1 MAGKTGE
8 ELEKLL
14 AATRADLRGERFA
27 KAGSRPKNPNAARK
41 FRATVARI
49 LTEQHARS
57 VRGKTPLASGSAT
70 ASASNGAR
78 AQKAK

>member
-1 MAGKTGE
+1 MTKKDTMAGKTGE
-8 ELEKLL
+8 ELDKLL

-41 FRATVARI
+41 FRVTIARI
-49 LTEQHARS
+49 LTEQHAR
-57 VRGKTPLASGSAT
+57 
-70 ASASNGAR
+70 